1 MGTRSRSGGDQQVPL
16 DGGLRG
22 AVACSPSSAEVLW
35 SSRSS
40 TWRCVAALSCSC
52 SVSGRRRPRRSK
64 SWCCRNTVS
73 TVKQVH
79 RQHALGLGAAEP
91 PPGQRRPLGRRFDAR
106 PVEDGPY
113 RAGPDPEAQA
123 AQLTVDATVAQ
134 LGFSLANRTTN
145 ARSSA
150 VTAGRPRRCG
160 SFRRW
165 AMALAA
171 TAPGSQPP
179 WGAGRRAR
187 RAHDCRWDGPPFA
200 IGVAAPSGAGVSA
213 QLNQDGEPRGI
224 RLPWVAVHAGRSEPG
239 PGASWA
245 TACRWRGVDGLGDPA
260 TRPGAN
266 GRPALH

>member
-1 MGTRSRSGGDQQVPL
+1 MV
-16 DGGLRG
+16 
-22 AVACSPSSAEVLW
+22 C
-35 SSRSS
+35 RSS

-179 WGAGRRAR
+179 WGAGRRA
-187 RAHDCRWDGPPFA
+187 AT
-200 IGVAAPSGAGVSA
+200 GA
-213 QLNQDGEPRGI
+213 
-224 RLPWVAVHAGRSEPG
+224 RLPLGRTSVRDRRCGAKRCRCQCAIEPG
-239 PGASWA
+239 WRASRNSVA
-245 TACRWRGVDGLGDPA
+245 MGCRACRPQRARARCELGDRVPVE
-260 TRPGAN
+260 
-266 GRPALH
+266 GRRWAR